1 MKIALIKLNGTFT
14 PAYDSDLEIAK
25 KIKVNSFYEFDF
37 KNQEIICFIKVFR
50 TC

>member
-1 MKIALIKLNGTFT
+1 MWLLKPMKILIKQLNETFT

-37 KNQEIICFIKVFR
+37 KTKKLSVS
-50 TC
+50 